1 MAKQQFVAM
10 NTSMPPTAE
19 TRHLGAAKRAK
30 TIRAQQKGRRTKRAQ
45 GKRAQSNKGAEQK
58 GRKGAEQKGR
68 RTKRT
73 QNKKGAR
80 SRCCVTVTFKVV
92 ISSDN
97 RVLSQ
102 SFFFFFCRN
111 IIHSLR
117 LHCLKYVSIKSLKT
131 EESYNTKLG
140 FCVLNHI

>member
-1 MAKQQFVAM
+1 MSFLH
-10 NTSMPPTAE
+10 E
-19 TRHLGAAKRAK
+19 TRHLGAAKRAR

-45 GKRAQSNKGAEQK
+45 NK
-58 GRKGAEQKGR
+58 KGAEQKGR
-68 RTKRT
+68 RAKRAKS
-73 QNKKGAR
+73 KKGAR

-102 SFFFFFCRN
+102 SFFFFFFCRN

-131 EESYNTKLG
+131 EECYNTKL
-140 FCVLNHI
+140 

>member
-1 MAKQQFVAM
+1 
-10 NTSMPPTAE
+10 MPPIDP
-19 TRHLGAAKRAK
+19 RHLGADNKSA
-30 TIRAQQKGRRTKRAQ
+30 TKRAQ
-45 GKRAQSNKGAEQK
+45 GKGVQSKKGAEQK
-58 GRKGAEQKGR
+58 GHRAKRAQSKKGSEQKGLRAKRAKNKKGAEQKGR
-68 RTKRT
+68 RTKRV

-117 LHCLKYVSIKSLKT
+117 LHCLKYVSIKNLKT
-131 EESYNTKLG
+131 EESYNTKL
-140 FCVLNHI
+140 